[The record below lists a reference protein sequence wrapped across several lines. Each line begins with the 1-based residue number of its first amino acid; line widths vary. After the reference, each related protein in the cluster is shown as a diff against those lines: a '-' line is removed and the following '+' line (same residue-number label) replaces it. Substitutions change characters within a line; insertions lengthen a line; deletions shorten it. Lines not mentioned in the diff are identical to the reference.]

1 MSACLFG
8 ARHGAKAFSHL
19 MLTSVKEVLFITSIL
34 QMSKPK
40 NGVVK

>member
-1 MSACLFG
+1 MSACIFG

-19 MLTSVKEVLFITSIL
+19 MLTSVREVLFITSIL

-40 NGVVK
+40 HRAVK